1 MHKIKKRAPAAA
13 KSPALYNIIED
24 YSEFDPPGNVWACAM
39 TEAEDLDA
47 HARVLGESHAIPQED
62 MQPLLKHGGVYVY
75 PHTGLLVTRGAFVCR
90 LDPSGAMPKLT
101 WELDVEQYAETE
113 QMTRAYGVTR
123 EEAAWRV
130 FHRTLAPELQG
141 KLGRRNLG
149 LDYATLDR
157 AIARGG
163 DIKYIDF
170 RKDWSLHFKRLCIMP
185 DGTLVETSGIDEF
198 ARLHAIT
205 VAQARELIERGGILE
220 VNGEVLACQ
229 IVNGQ
234 PSVARFNQA
243 QYATAKELAAREGHH
258 IMDALSEVGLSDPA
272 LMRALK
278 RLERPYS

>member
-39 TEAEDLDA
+39 TGAEDLDV
-47 HARVLGESHAIPQED
+47 HARVLGESHVIPQED

-75 PHTGLLVTRGAFVCR
+75 PQTGLLVTRGAFACR
-90 LDPSGAMPKLT
+90 LDPAGVMPKLT
-101 WELDVEQYAETE
+101 WGLNVEQYAEAE
-113 QMTRAYGVTR
+113 QMTRAYGVTL

-130 FHRTLAPELQG
+130 FQRTLAPELQD
-141 KLGRRNLG
+141 KLRQKNLG
-149 LDYATLDR
+149 LDYAKLDR
-157 AIARGG
+157 AIVKGG

-170 RKDWSLHFKRLCIMP
+170 RKDWSPHFKRLCIMP
-185 DGTLVETSGIDEF
+185 DGTLVETSGIGEF

-205 VAQARELIERGGILE
+205 LAQARELIERGGVLE
-220 VNGEVLACQ
+220 VGGEVLACQ

-243 QYATAKELAAREGHH
+243 QYAKAKEVAARKGSH

-272 LMRALK
+272 IMRALK